1 MLTTITKPVSLALI
15 LLWTH
20 ARGEMSNKAIP
31 NAVTASL
38 YSIVDKDG
46 NEIDPTAQGFDG
58 TTAYGVHMG
67 NGQVYWAHSV
77 FNDLYIKWPAGIT
90 EAQKAK
96 VIAQLETTF
105 LIIKQD

>member
-20 ARGEMSNKAIP
+20 ARGEMSNKTIP

-38 YSIVDKDG
+38 YSVVDKDG

-77 FNDLYIKWPAGIT
+77 FNDLYINWPAGIT

>member
-58 TTAYGVHMG
+58 DHGLRRSYG
-67 NGQVYWAHSV
+67 
-77 FNDLYIKWPAGIT
+77 
-90 EAQKAK
+90 
-96 VIAQLETTF
+96 
-105 LIIKQD
+105 